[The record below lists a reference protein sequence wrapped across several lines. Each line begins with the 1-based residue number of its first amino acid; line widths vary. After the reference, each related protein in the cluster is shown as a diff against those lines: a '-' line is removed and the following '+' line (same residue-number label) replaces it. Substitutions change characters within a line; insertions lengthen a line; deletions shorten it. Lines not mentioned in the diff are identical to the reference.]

1 LNVKYP
7 IDLPP
12 TIFAEL
18 HDEICVLFLNRPEK
32 RNAVNLSIIEG
43 FRLFF
48 SQLDDSVV
56 KGVVIA
62 GRGDHFCA
70 GLDLSELREAD
81 AEEGM
86 RHSLSHHEAFRAIQ
100 YAPVPVVC
108 VMHGATIGA
117 GLEIASASHLRV
129 AERSAYYGLPEGQ
142 RGIFLGGGGS
152 VRISRLVGVA
162 RVTDMMMTGR
172 TYSAEEGYQFGIS
185 QYLVEPGDGLARAI
199 EIARRAAAN
208 SSLSNF
214 AMIQA
219 LPRIMEMGPDE
230 GLFTEALMVGV
241 AQSSRDAKKRLADF
255 LEKRAAKVL
264 RA

>member
-1 LNVKYP
+1 MKHYLDN
-7 IDLPP
+7 LPP
-12 TIFAEL
+12 TVSAEL
-18 HDEICVLFLNRPEK
+18 HDDICVVFLNRPEK
-32 RNAVNLSIIEG
+32 RNAVDLSIIRG
-43 FRLFF
+43 LKLLFAH
-48 SQLDDSVV
+48 LDGSPV
-56 KGVVIA
+56 KGLVIA

-70 GLDLSELREAD
+70 GLDLNELREYD

-108 VMHGATIGA
+108 VLHGATIGA
-117 GLEIASASHLRV
+117 GLEIASAAHLRV

-152 VRISRLVGVA
+152 VRISRLVGVS
-162 RVTDMMMTGR
+162 RVVDMMMTGR
-172 TYSAEEGYQFGIS
+172 TYTAEEGYQFGIS
-185 QYLVEPGDGLARAI
+185 QYLVESGEGLGRAI
-199 EIARRAAAN
+199 EVARRAAAN

-230 GLFTEALMVGV
+230 GLFTEALMTGV
-241 AQSSRDAKKRLADF
+241 AQSSREAKKRLADF

-264 RA
+264 RS